1 MKKTKILVPA
11 LAVLALGMA
20 ASVTGTVAWFA
31 ANNVVNA
38 NGMKIQSSTPSSL
51 AIGREI
57 NAVASEGHPVGIG
70 DATVIDYQ
78 TTAGTNILNPASHF
92 NGETEAEDGALYVV
106 SNGNDINPATGLA
119 MPYDASNG
127 LGTDLLDNN
136 TGETVSTGEEPNV
149 VNGDGYR
156 DLIYSEATAESHN
169 FVDYYCYLASVGTGI
184 TIGTNGY
191 LRASIN
197 WSTPNQ
203 TTKATT
209 VDFWVNTAASTENN
223 ALGTYMGTLNAV
235 GEKAILGH
243 AGKPLASYTANKTA
257 GEDVTYVTL
266 MSSGTIPVNTG
277 TSAIK
282 VTMRVYIDGAL
293 LQNKDKTYVTTND
306 VNTNGI
312 DIAAVFTLERGTQ
325 SNP

>member
-51 AIGREI
+51 AIGKAI
-57 NAVASEGHPVGIG
+57 VAGSGIG
-70 DATVIDYQ
+70 DATVIDYE
-78 TTAGTNILNPASHF
+78 TEADTNILNPASHF
-92 NGETEAEDGALYVV
+92 HGVEATNGDLFVV
-106 SNGNDINPATGLA
+106 SNGNDVDPESGLA
-119 MPYDASNG
+119 MPYNAGNG
-127 LGTDLLDNN
+127 LGVDTKNNN
-136 TGETVSTGEEPNV
+136 TNAAGA
-149 VNGDGYR
+149 DGYR
-156 DLIYSEATAESHN
+156 DLTYADATLEGHN
-169 FVDYYCYLASVGTGI
+169 YVDYVCYLASVGQGI

-203 TTKATT
+203 TTKAAT
-209 VDFWVNTAASTENN
+209 VDFWVNVGASTTEDG
-223 ALGTYMGTLNAV
+223 LGTYMGTLNAV
-235 GEKAILGH
+235 HELASAGH
-243 AGKPLASYTANKTA
+243 AGAPLADTYVPDTDP

-266 MSSGTIPVNTG
+266 MTPTQRIPVNTG
-277 TSAIK
+277 NAAVK
-282 VTMRVYIDGAL
+282 VTMRVYLDGAL
-293 LQNKDKTYVTTND
+293 LETEDKTYVTTND
-306 VNTNGI
+306 VSTSGI

>member
-51 AIGREI
+51 AIGKQI
-57 NAVASEGHPVGIG
+57 VAGSGIG
-70 DATVIDYQ
+70 DSTVIDYE
-78 TTAGTNILNPASHF
+78 TPAGTNILNPASHF
-92 NGETEAEDGALYVV
+92 FGESEVEDGALYVV
-106 SNGNDINPATGLA
+106 ANGNDIDPATGLA
-119 MPYDASNG
+119 MPYVASNG
-127 LGTDLLDNN
+127 LGADAKNNN
-136 TGETVSTGEEPNV
+136 TGAAEADE
-149 VNGDGYR
+149 YR
-156 DLIYSEATAESHN
+156 DLIYSEATAEQHN
-169 FVDYYCYLASVGTGI
+169 YVDYVCYLASVGQGI

-209 VDFWVNTAASTENN
+209 VDFWVNVGASTTENG
-223 ALGTYMGTLNAV
+223 LGTYMGTLNAV
-235 GEKAILGH
+235 GEKAISGH
-243 AGKPLASYTANKTA
+243 AGAPLASYTADRTA

-266 MSSGTIPVNTG
+266 MTPTQNIPVNTG
-277 TSAIK
+277 NAAVK

-293 LQNKDKTYVTTND
+293 LQTKDKTYVTTND

-312 DIAAVFTLERGTQ
+312 DIAAVFTLERGSQ
-325 SNP
+325 N